1 MFKCVIQED
10 IKNLSSVSQGHKQ
23 KVTLINTAIL
33 FNLKPSA
40 TASMQNHIE
49 NHHPFPDES
58 SSGNV
63 GMSFSCDLMDCTRY
77 WYCLKKH
84 MENQENKHKKA
95 NFYMVVQTG
104 LFWSTWWDSSTQ
116 NTK

>member
-1 MFKCVIQED
+1 MYSLTLSTVYPKSWKVCAMFKCVIQDD
-10 IKNLSSVSQGHKQ
+10 IKTLSSVSQGHKQ

-33 FNLKPSA
+33 FNLKPSV

-63 GMSFSCDLMDCTRY
+63 GMSFSCDSDANGLYT
-77 WYCLKKH
+77 LLVLF
-84 MENQENKHKKA
+84 KKA
-95 NFYMVVQTG
+95 HG
-104 LFWSTWWDSSTQ
+104 
-116 NTK
+116 KPRK